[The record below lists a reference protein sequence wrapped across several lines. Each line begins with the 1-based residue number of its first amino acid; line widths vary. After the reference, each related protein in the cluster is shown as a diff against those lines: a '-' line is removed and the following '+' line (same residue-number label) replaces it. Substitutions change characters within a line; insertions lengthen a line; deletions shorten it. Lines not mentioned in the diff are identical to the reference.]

1 MATYRLIEER
11 IQKKIND
18 YKDKYFVIDS
28 SDILDEKI
36 DEAYNE
42 LLDIRD
48 YIKKRLNIDMPIL
61 MSKIYINNRE
71 KIREENDQYRKEIV
85 ARTQCLKENNTVFI
99 DPNYDIDVLGFN
111 KVPYLHFKFIK
122 LIYRIL

>member
-99 DPNYDIDVLGFN
+99 DPNYDTLSLYN
-111 KVPYLHFKFIK
+111 AIK
-122 LIYRIL
+122 